1 MNAMS
6 KVDEQLVPLY
16 QHALRECLSGA
27 GEAALRRA
35 YELGRN
41 SVSEGHGVLDM
52 VGVYDQ
58 ATQAMLREAGA
69 DPEIM
74 EKISVMHAFLME
86 SLSPFEITHRGFR
99 ESNLALHRLNEMLE
113 EETKRIAHMLHDN
126 ARQLLAAVHIAL
138 GDLLQELPPNLGER
152 VQEIRGHL
160 DEIEAQLRHL
170 SHELRPTILDDLGL
184 VPALEFLASGI
195 GKRSGL
201 TIGVEGSTGGRLPTS
216 VEITVYRIVQEALVN
231 AAKHAQAKRALVY
244 VVRET
249 DLLRCAVRDNGIGFD
264 PVEAQSRTGRGLG
277 LTSIRE
283 RLNPLGGSLEI
294 HSSAQTGTEL
304 LITIPL
310 GN

>member
-1 MNAMS
+1 MTTMN
-6 KVDEQLVPLY
+6 KVEQQLAPLY
-16 QHALRECLSGA
+16 QHALKECLSGA
-27 GEAALRRA
+27 GEAALQRA
-35 YELGRN
+35 YDLGRIC
-41 SVSEGHGVLDM
+41 VADGLGVLDM
-52 VGVYDQ
+52 VGVYDR
-58 ATQAMLREAGA
+58 ATKTMVREAGV
-69 DPEIM
+69 DPEIV

-86 SLSPFEITHRGFR
+86 SLSPFEITHRSFR
-99 ESNLALHRLNEMLE
+99 ESNVALHRLNEMLE

-138 GDLLQELPPNLGER
+138 GDLLHELPPHLGDR
-152 VQEIRGHL
+152 VQQIRGHL

-201 TIGVEGSTGGRLPTS
+201 TIGVEGSTSGRLPTT

-244 VVRET
+244 VKREAHV
-249 DLLRCAVRDNGIGFD
+249 LRCAVRDNGIGFD
-264 PVEAQSRTGRGLG
+264 PAEAQTRTGRGLG

-283 RLNPLGGSLEI
+283 RLHPLGGSLDI
-294 HSSAQTGTEL
+294 HSSAETGTEL

-310 GN
+310 EN

>member
-6 KVDEQLVPLY
+6 KVDEQLAPLY

-41 SVSEGHGVLDM
+41 SVSEGLGVLDM
-52 VGVYDQ
+52 VSVYDQ
-58 ATQAMLREAGA
+58 ATTTMLREAGVEPA
-69 DPEIM
+69 IM
-74 EKISVMHAFLME
+74 EKISIMHSFLME
-86 SLSPFEITHRGFR
+86 SLSPFEITHRSFR
-99 ESNLALHRLNEMLE
+99 ESNTALHRLNEMLE

-138 GDLLQELPPNLGER
+138 GDLLQELPAHLSDR
-152 VQEIRGHL
+152 VQQIRAHL

-201 TIGVEGSTGGRLPTS
+201 TIGVEGSTGGRLPTA

-244 VVRET
+244 VRREANM
-249 DLLRCAVRDNGIGFD
+249 LRCAVRDNGIGFD
-264 PVEAQSRTGRGLG
+264 PREAQTRAGRGLG
-277 LTSIRE
+277 LTSMRE
-283 RLNPLGGSLEI
+283 RLHPLGGSLEI
-294 HSSAQTGTEL
+294 HSSAETGTEV
-304 LITIPL
+304 LITLPL